1 MKIFKRKKIE
11 APHQLLDEYGWGT
24 YDDIPDDFDPESWI
38 PQDTHH
44 FESPSFR
51 QRIARNGQERLNRF
65 WFKKLVSNFAR
76 SVFDIGYGD
85 FGTFVKERR
94 YKPRADYLLNNNWVL
109 IQFGIYLVEYTIVDG
124 VAYSHYSLNYG
135 LKYVIH
141 METQLVKKQETNQ
154 LILIDLFRETEQFLF
169 NTLSDRTAPYSP
181 NFLFR

>member
-65 WFKKLVSNFAR
+65 CFKKT
-76 SVFDIGYGD
+76 G
-85 FGTFVKERR
+85 E
-94 YKPRADYLLNNNWVL
+94 
-109 IQFGIYLVEYTIVDG
+109 
-124 VAYSHYSLNYG
+124 
-135 LKYVIH
+135 
-141 METQLVKKQETNQ
+141 
-154 LILIDLFRETEQFLF
+154 
-169 NTLSDRTAPYSP
+169 
-181 NFLFR
+181 